1 MTLSRLR
8 LVRASVLAG
17 VLAATALVSLGAHL
31 SADARSA
38 QAAAQAPA
46 AGRDASAATVANYA
60 LAQLMPVDPEVSL
73 GTLPNG
79 MRYYVRPNPKPAR
92 RVELRL
98 VVKAGSVLED
108 PDQLGLAHFVEHMLF
123 EGTRN
128 FPGQGISDFLASL
141 GLGIGADANA
151 QTSYDDTQYMLRVPT
166 DSPAVLDRALLVLK
180 DWANAA
186 TFDQSGIDRQRGIVL
201 SEWRQHLG
209 AGERTR
215 DKIRRVQLDGS
226 QYSNRPPIGDPDIL
240 QKAQREQLVRF
251 YRDWYRPDL
260 MAVIVVGDINRD
272 AVVGMIKTH
281 FSSLTNPVPARP
293 RPNFDVP
300 ERPATRYTII
310 ADRETTATSV
320 SISNLRPARPQDT
333 VGGYRQIMMDGLFGD
348 MLDARLDELTQRE
361 KPPFLRAGA
370 QRALFPAPRTKDEVQ
385 VIALTSNTGVP
396 GGLDALATEIQR
408 VTKFGFTATELARAK
423 QARLLSYERSVT
435 ESPDRESESRA
446 DEYTRNFL
454 QNEALPT
461 IWQELAFHRRFLP
474 TIALQEMNA
483 LSAQWFPEQNRLVI
497 VSAPEAAGVA
507 LPNEMQLAAVMKTV
521 TGKRIDP
528 YVDVDAGQSLMD
540 TKPKPGTIVKT
551 TPRAGGVTEWTLSN
565 GATVVL
571 KPTTVKEDQIL
582 FRATAPGGTS
592 LASDADFISA
602 RAADDMIAAGG
613 VGRFNDAMLDRLL
626 AGKAVA
632 VVPYFG
638 EIVEGMTGGS
648 TPQDLETMFQLLY
661 LRFTQPRSDPA
672 AFAAIVSQRKGLL
685 ANQMA
690 SPDIVFNRTL
700 YSTLSKDHMR
710 RQPET
715 PETVD
720 QWDLSKAMTFYK
732 ARFADASHFT
742 FVFVGSFAV
751 DMIKPFVET
760 YVASLPATNAG
771 ETWRDLGI
779 APPTGVVQKTV
790 EKGIAPKSQVS
801 IVFSGPFV
809 YNDAN
814 LLALRTMTMVLQG
827 RLFETIR
834 QQLGGTY
841 SIEVEPLTQK
851 FPRPEFSVRITWAC
865 DPARVETLVQRV
877 FDEIAFV
884 KRTPLTFL
892 QVQRIRTALQR
903 DYDENSQDNG
913 YLLNQIV
920 RRYEDRNPEGVGSVF
935 NVPEQIAA
943 LSGMAIQQAAQNYLN
958 TDNYVRVTLMPE
970 KK

>member
-60 LAQLMPVDPEVSL
+60 LTQLMPVDPEVSL